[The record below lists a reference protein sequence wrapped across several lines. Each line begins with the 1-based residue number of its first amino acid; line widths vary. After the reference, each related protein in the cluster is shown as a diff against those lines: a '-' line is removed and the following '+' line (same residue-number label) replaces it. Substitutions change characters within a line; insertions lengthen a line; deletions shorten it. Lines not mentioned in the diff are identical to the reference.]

1 MGGTLDGPST
11 VGLTTIQEGETM
23 RDIARSRTARL
34 IGVAVVGAIAL
45 SACGGSSTSTES
57 SAAPAA
63 TAAAASSAA
72 PAEECT
78 TPTPVKLQLQWF
90 VQSQFAGYYAAKD
103 KGFYAD
109 QCLDVT
115 ILEGGVDIV
124 PQTVLAQG
132 GADFAIS
139 WVPKALASREQGA
152 LITNVAQVFQKSGTL
167 QVSWADSGITSPAD
181 FKGKKIGNWG
191 FGNEFEV
198 FAGITKAGLDPA
210 TDVELVQQ
218 QFDMLALLN
227 REIDAAE
234 AMTYN
239 EYAQLLEAKNPET
252 GELYTAEDFNVVDYN
267 TEGVAMYQDAIWAAQ
282 ERLTDPAYQT
292 TTQKFVT
299 ASLQGWVY
307 CRDNAQE
314 CADIITANGS
324 KLGASHQL
332 WMMNEV
338 NKLIWP
344 SPAGV
349 GIIVPELWAQTV
361 SVATSTKNLEGATV
375 ITAEPAAESF
385 TNTYAEAAN
394 AELTAAGLNTTG
406 DAFAPI
412 TVTLNE
418 GGS

>member
-1 MGGTLDGPST
+1 
-11 VGLTTIQEGETM
+11 M
-23 RDIARSRTARL
+23 RAIARSPWVRMATLAT
-34 IGVAVVGAIAL
+34 VGALAL
-45 SACGGSSTSTES
+45 TACGGSDSADTTAAADTE
-57 SAAPAA
+57 A
-63 TAAAASSAA
+63 TAAADTATEEA
-72 PAEECT
+72 PAADDAAATTECT
-78 TPTPVKLQLQWF
+78 EKTPVSLQLQWF
-90 VQSQFAGYYAAKD
+90 VQAQFGGYYAAKD
-103 KGFYAD
+103 KGYYD
-109 QCLDVT
+109 EQCLDIT

-152 LITNVAQVFQKSGTL
+152 GIVDVAQVFQRSGTL
-167 QVSWADSGITSPAD
+167 QVSFADKGITTATD

-191 FGNEFEV
+191 FGNEYEV
-198 FAGITKAGLDPA
+198 FAAISKAGLDPA
-210 TDVELVQQ
+210 SDVENVQQ

-227 REIDAAE
+227 GEIDAAE

-239 EYAQLLEAKNPET
+239 EYAMVLEAVNPDT
-252 GELYTAEDFNVVDYN
+252 GALYTPEDFNVVNYN
-267 TEGVAMYQDAIWAAQ
+267 DEGVAMYQDAVWASE
-282 ERLTDPAYQT
+282 ERLSDPAYQDM
-292 TTQKFVT
+292 TQRFVT
-299 ASLQGWVY
+299 ASLKGWIY

-349 GIIVPELWAQTV
+349 GMIDQALWDQTV
-361 SVATSTKNLEGATV
+361 NIALNTKNLEGATI
-375 ITAEPAAESF
+375 ITADPGAAAF
-385 TNTYAEAAN
+385 TNQYAEAADAALE
-394 AELTAAGLNTTG
+394 AEGLNVTG

-412 TVTLNE
+412 DVTLNE
-418 GGS
+418 GGN